1 VRFGRQRPASDVAAL
16 ALLLVGFFGLA
27 VAIFYLRETL
37 LGLLVPLTFL
47 VGVIAGLRAEVREVE
62 LLEDRLILRTFF
74 RAYRIPRAHIRAVV
88 LTPKGVAID
97 VQTGARFF
105 INPPDVDE
113 EPLLLAMSEWLRR
126 NAAVPAAGPAASSPP
141 V

>member
-1 VRFGRQRPASDVAAL
+1 VRFGKQRPARDMAAL
-16 ALLLVGFFGLA
+16 ALLFLGFFGLA

-47 VGVIAGLRAEVREVE
+47 IGVIAGLRAEVREVE
-62 LLEDRLILRTFF
+62 LLEDRLVLRTFF
-74 RAYRIPRAHIRAVV
+74 RAYRIPRTHITAVV

-97 VQTGARFF
+97 VQNGSRFF
-105 INPPDVDE
+105 INPPEVE
-113 EPLLLAMSEWLRR
+113 PEPLRLAISDWLSI
-126 NAAVPAAGPAASSPP
+126 PAAGPAASSPP